1 MIFDAIDRFIVGTVG
16 QPSEREFFI
25 QLRQSTRLVTVS
37 IEKSQVAALTSR
49 MEMLLS
55 QLRKSGHVAATSAI
69 DDQPLEQPIESDFVV
84 GAISIAWNEETSC
97 VQIELLD
104 IDQDDEAQGLNL
116 HISLQMAQSFTR
128 RAHAVINA
136 GRLPCPLCGLAID
149 PQGHL
154 CPRANGYR
162 R

>member
-16 QPSEREFFI
+16 QPGEREFFI

>member
-16 QPSEREFFI
+16 QPGEREFFI

-55 QLRKSGHVAATSAI
+55 QLRKSGHVAATSPV

-128 RAHAVINA
+128 RAHVVINA